1 MHLKGKKIA
10 CFVAL
15 PHHTRFLWPITGLA
29 EKSGAKIVFFTT
41 LADFP
46 YEMDLIR
53 RGKECRLLQ
62 SYATPETRRRIEEMN
77 VAFFDKWVNRCFD
90 WDGLRHWP
98 FVMQSSLIPNG
109 FEDYV
114 LLEEFIAREK
124 PDMFLALHER
134 NRWGKIIGHL
144 SARHGV
150 PYVTLQEGDCY
161 EDRLSFSA
169 HTEYSTALLLWG
181 NGTVN
186 LLAKMKSAPEKFVL
200 TGNTH
205 LAEVKRS
212 MRDPAIVAQIKK
224 DLNIP
229 KGKKVVLFLV
239 GIQWGVIQALKF
251 WEDLIRPLEAPDVVP
266 VFKWHPKVS
275 FQSYKEATEAMFLE
289 HFPEC
294 RVTQTYDPYK
304 LLQMADYC
312 VTLGKTTLAV
322 EALSFGKPLFSLPG
336 TDGAPDHYYDQGIAQ
351 SVWPIGDWSAL
362 RKTIEHGVP
371 EDHATHVREFTSDCF
386 HRINDVAPERAVEVM
401 KHIFS
406 VRANDDA
413 VAPVSN
419 AEAVSGRTS
428 FIVPSGDDVE
438 ALLATLTS
446 LSENVKL
453 PDWETVIVVN
463 NPDILALMS
472 GVTGDVRVVEAHE
485 RSLAA
490 LWRKGAG
497 AALGDVFVFIR
508 PGVLYYKD
516 EGFIEAA
523 RTGVAGMPIKN
534 PDMSPYAMG
543 LTFDFNHVPR
553 RITNAETPQEKRV
566 AAGGGIVGV
575 SRKIYEKSGGFDAR
589 IDDRMAE
596 ADLSLSAREAGFP
609 ALFAE
614 KSLAFAFRETFAGTP
629 AGSPPPEYEWKGR
642 IAFFAKWTG
651 KLPKDDDYV
660 TFAGDLLKT

>member
-15 PHHTRFLWPITGLA
+15 PHHTRFLWPITDMA
-29 EKSGAKIVFFTT
+29 EKNGAKVVFFTT

-53 RGKECRLLQ
+53 RGRQCRLLQ
-62 SYATPETRRRIEEMN
+62 SYATPETRRRIERMKVE
-77 VAFFDKWVNRCFD
+77 FFDGWVNRCFD

-98 FVMQSSLIPNG
+98 LVMQSSIIPAG

-114 LLEEFIAREK
+114 LMEEFIDREK

-134 NRWGKIIGHL
+134 NRWGKIMGHL
-144 SARHGV
+144 SAKRGI

-181 NGTVN
+181 NGTVK
-186 LLAKMKSAPEKFVL
+186 LLEKMKSAPEKFVL
-200 TGNTH
+200 AGNTH

-212 MRDPAIVAQIKK
+212 MRDPAIVGQTKK

-239 GIQWGVIQALKF
+239 SIQWGVIQDHSF
-251 WEDLIRPLEAPDVVP
+251 WEKLIRPLEAPDIVP

-275 FQSYKEATEAMFLE
+275 FQSYKEVTEAMFLE
-289 HFPEC
+289 KFPEC

-304 LLQMADYC
+304 MLQIADYC

-336 TDGAPDHYYDQGIAQ
+336 TDGAPDHYFEQGIAQ
-351 SVWPIGDWSAL
+351 SVWPIGDWSTL
-362 RKTIEHGVP
+362 RKTIENGVP
-371 EDHATHVREFTSDCF
+371 EDHSRHVREFTGDCF

-401 KHIFS
+401 NHIFS
-406 VRANDDA
+406 VRAAGNSA
-413 VAPVSN
+413 PLPGTEPVA
-419 AEAVSGRTS
+419 GRTS

-438 ALLATLTS
+438 ALLATLKS
-446 LSENVKL
+446 LSDNVKL
-453 PDWETVIVVN
+453 QDWETVIVVN
-463 NPDILALMS
+463 NAEILALMQ
-472 GVTGDVRVVEAHE
+472 GVTGDVRVVEAHD

-497 AALGDVFVFIR
+497 SATGEVFVFIR

-516 EGFIEAA
+516 DDFIEAA
-523 RTGVAGMPIKN
+523 KTGVAGMPMKN
-534 PDMSPYAMG
+534 PDMSLYAMG

-553 RITNAETPQEKRV
+553 RITNAETPPEKRV
-566 AAGGGIVGV
+566 AAGGGIVGM
-575 SRKIYEKSGGFDAR
+575 SREIYEKSGGFDAR

-596 ADLSLSAREAGFP
+596 ADITLSAREAGFP

-614 KSLAFAFRETFAGTP
+614 KSLAFAFTETFAGPP

-642 IAFFAKWTG
+642 IAFFAKWAG

-660 TFAGDLLKT
+660 AFAGELLKT